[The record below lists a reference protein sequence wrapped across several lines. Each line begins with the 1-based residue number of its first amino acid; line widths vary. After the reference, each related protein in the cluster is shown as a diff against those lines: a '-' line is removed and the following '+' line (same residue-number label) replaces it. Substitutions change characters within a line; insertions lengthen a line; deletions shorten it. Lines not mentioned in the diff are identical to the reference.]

1 VDIDSLVLPQFCIDA
16 LLSAI
21 QGPSPPSTSTM
32 PPSSEDERGRL
43 HGLHL
48 TLISALPSL
57 PLPLLSRTLE
67 TIRSIIL
74 SLPDGDE
81 KRKEL
86 IEELFKEILERVGD
100 KEKEVVMRWWCEVR
114 EELVGGI
121 RRDNGKGGRE
131 ESHLPSRL

>member
-1 VDIDSLVLPQFCIDA
+1 
-16 LLSAI
+16 
-21 QGPSPPSTSTM
+21 M
-32 PPSSEDERGRL
+32 PPSSEDEQGRL

-48 TLISALPSL
+48 TLISALSSL

-74 SLPDGDE
+74 SLPDWDE